1 MNRKKSDTND
11 LFRWIS
17 KLSSE
22 ADWTPEETREALSEA
37 GLHPDVFADGI
48 LQLVTRLKKET
59 PHYWKTSARAM
70 RTELLEKIRQRVS
83 AEAVGLTRPQ
93 LLKRLNEAITR
104 LPAPVAARYGVA
116 FRKFEEAAEEDLRS
130 MLEELAIIEELENG
144 ESGI

>member
-1 MNRKKSDTND
+1 MSREKSNTND
-11 LFRWIS
+11 LFSWITT
-17 KLSSE
+17 LSSE
-22 ADWTPEETREALSEA
+22 AEWTREETREALSEA
-37 GLHPDVFADGI
+37 GLHPDAVADRI

-59 PHYWKTSARAM
+59 PLYWKTSAHAM
-70 RTELLEKIRQRVS
+70 RTELLEKIRQRVT
-83 AEAVGLTRPQ
+83 AGAVGLTRPQ

-104 LPAPVAARYGVA
+104 LPAPVAAQYGVA

>member
-1 MNRKKSDTND
+1 MNGKKLETND

-37 GLHPDVFADGI
+37 GLHPDAVAGHI

-59 PHYWKTSARAM
+59 PYSWKASAHAM
-70 RTELLEKIRQRVS
+70 RTELLEKIRRRVTS
-83 AEAVGLTRPQ
+83 ETIGLTRPQ
-93 LLKRLNEAITR
+93 LLKRLNEAISR
-104 LPAPVAARYGVA
+104 LPGPVAAQYGVA

-130 MLEELAIIEELENG
+130 MLEEIAIIEDLEQG
-144 ESGI
+144 ESRI